1 MKITDVKTFFMG
13 VKRQTWMFVKIE
25 TDEGIYGW
33 GEGSLEGQEKAVAAA
48 VHVMSGLIIGQDPTL
63 IERHW
68 QILHRHG
75 FWRGGAVMSSALS
88 GIDQAL
94 WDVTGK
100 IYNLPVYKLLGGAVR
115 NRVRAYSHAS
125 TPDEA
130 EKVVTSGFTG
140 IKTGGGTSQE
150 NIFDPAEVVPRLRE
164 HIRSLRQAVGPNVDL
179 MFDNH
184 GSSWP
189 SLAIRQIQAVEEF
202 NLFFFEEPVPPDNVE
217 ALAELRRVPF
227 QTDLATGERLFN
239 RWGYKQIIERQL
251 VDIIQPDVCHCG
263 GISELR
269 RIAAAA
275 EIYYIRIAPHNPN
288 GPVATAANIQLAA
301 TIPNFLILEYA
312 QFPSEHLRVLK
323 EPIKISGGYFELP
336 EVPGLGIDLDEE
348 VIKAYPFTQR
358 RFRAPFYRDG
368 GIADY

>member
-1 MKITDVKTFFMG
+1 M
-13 VKRQTWMFVKIE
+13 
-25 TDEGIYGW
+25 
-33 GEGSLEGQEKAVAAA
+33 
-48 VHVMSGLIIGQDPTL
+48 
-63 IERHW
+63 
-68 QILHRHG
+68 
-75 FWRGGAVMSSALS
+75 
-88 GIDQAL
+88 
-94 WDVTGK
+94 
-100 IYNLPVYKLLGGAVR
+100 
-115 NRVRAYSHAS
+115 
-125 TPDEA
+125 
-130 EKVVTSGFTG
+130 
-140 IKTGGGTSQE
+140 
-150 NIFDPAEVVPRLRE
+150 VPRLRE